1 MRLFK
6 LINSQGETFDLM
18 RKDAFFSNPGGLG
31 LDREINTVQVGGEY
45 TVLESKSKQKLITGT
60 MVFNS
65 YENYSEL
72 VEFIKKS
79 PLRLGYNPLGTWRFA
94 DCDVQT
100 LTKGE
105 MEHDRKRIYCD
116 INFLCYSSWYIT
128 KYASTTIRTIEE
140 YEDRKE
146 YQYTYPYAYRSS
158 YNGQMELVV
167 SEDEAPLKITING
180 PCSNPAYA
188 VKQAERVI
196 GKGQFYLELT
206 DKEKLVIDANPRTM
220 EASVYSLSGDFIR
233 DVYGASNFTTERFL
247 YLPRG
252 KNTITISR
260 TGTVDVL
267 AVAEVK
273 DYEES
278 V

>member
-45 TVLESKSKQKLITGT
+45 APLESKAKQKVITGT
-60 MVFNS
+60 MAFNS
-65 YENYSEL
+65 YKTYSEF
-72 VEFIKKS
+72 VSFIKKS
-79 PLRLGYNPLGTWRFA
+79 PLRLGYNPLSAWRFV

-105 MEHDRKRIYCD
+105 MEHDHKRIYCD
-116 INFLCYSSWYIT
+116 INFICYSKWYIT
-128 KYASTTIRTIEE
+128 KYGSTTIRTIEE

-146 YQYTYPYAYRSS
+146 YQYKYPYSYRSS
-158 YNGQMELVV
+158 YSGQIELTVL
-167 SEDEAPLKITING
+167 EDDAPLKITING
-180 PCSNPAYA
+180 PCSNPAYTVRKA
-188 VKQAERVI
+188 SEIV
-196 GKGQFYLELT
+196 GKGQFFVELT
-206 DKEKLVIDANPRTM
+206 DKEKLVVDANPRTM
-220 EASVYSLSGDFIR
+220 EASVYSKQGDFLR
-233 DVYGASNFTTERFL
+233 DVYGASNFETERFL

-252 KNTITISR
+252 KNNITISR
-260 TGTVDVL
+260 TGTVNVL